1 MNWNIITDTD
11 DLWVATAGAFG
22 FKAHLTARRHDDSE
36 TWELICVMM
45 RMSSEIVA
53 VLGPGFY
60 LSREHAIEDAVDW
73 AKEVVPVHP
82 HEPPREE
89 SRP

>member
-22 FKAHLTARRHDDSE
+22 FKAHLTARRCTHERSDNGLM
-36 TWELICVMM
+36 WELICVMM
-45 RMSSEIVA
+45 RMSSEITSH

-60 LSREHAIEDAVDW
+60 LSREHAIEGCG
-73 AKEVVPVHP
+73 
-82 HEPPREE
+82 
-89 SRP
+89 